1 MQSTQMFASLSMHGH
16 VGVISMQNS
25 AQHNALKPL
34 QVNAMLEAIRQSQME
49 KARALVII
57 SSGKNF
63 CAGADIDEFLKGKL
77 LNPDEPVDKNAP
89 LKLFKILIEE
99 NRPIIAAVDGA
110 SLGGGLELLLCAD
123 LVVSTPR
130 ATFGLPEVGLGI
142 LPRTA
147 IVRLSEIIGRR
158 RAMELILTRCRI
170 DASQALSWG
179 LINKVCEPEH
189 LLQEGIQ
196 FADNI
201 ISAPPTIIG
210 AVKRN
215 LGKINLTD
223 WDAIH
228 ELLRE
233 MDPNEWKEGLSALK
247 EKRPSDFNQFWNVQ
261 N

>member
-1 MQSTQMFASLSMHGH
+1 
-16 VGVISMQNS
+16 
-25 AQHNALKPL
+25 
-34 QVNAMLEAIRQSQME
+34 
-49 KARALVII
+49 
-57 SSGKNF
+57 
-63 CAGADIDEFLKGKL
+63 
-77 LNPDEPVDKNAP
+77 
-89 LKLFKILIEE
+89 
-99 NRPIIAAVDGA
+99 
-110 SLGGGLELLLCAD
+110 
-123 LVVSTPR
+123 
-130 ATFGLPEVGLGI
+130 
-142 LPRTA
+142 
-147 IVRLSEIIGRR
+147 
-158 RAMELILTRCRI
+158 MELILTRCRI

>member
-1 MQSTQMFASLSMHGH
+1 MQSTQIFASLSMHGH
-16 VGVISMQNS
+16 VGVISMKNS

-34 QVNAMLEAIRQSQME
+34 QVNAMLEAIRQSQVE
-49 KARALVII
+49 KARALVIT

-89 LKLFKILIEE
+89 LNLFRTLIQD

-110 SLGGGLELLLCAD
+110 SLGGGLELLLCVD

-130 ATFGLPEVGLGI
+130 ASFGFPEVGLGL

-147 IVRLSEIIGRR
+147 IVRLSDTIGRK

-179 LINKVCEPEH
+179 LINKVCEPEY
-189 LLQEGIQ
+189 LLQEAIQ
-196 FADNI
+196 FANNI
-201 ISAPPTIIG
+201 ISAPPSIIG

-228 ELLRE
+228 ELLSE
-233 MDPNEWKEGLSALK
+233 MDPNEWQEGLVSLK
-247 EKRPSDFNQFWNVQ
+247 EKRSSDFDKFWNAKK
-261 N
+261 